1 MDDRATPEHR
11 FSVWKQ
17 RSAPSRPHH
26 GINAFFSSPPPHRPL
41 QPRHSMNT
49 PSTTNPKSTTSADRW
64 FYPAATLFLLI
75 LTFIGFRMFYL
86 DGKAFPGRPLTPSI
100 QGIVIAHGILMTAW
114 MILAVVQ
121 PMLVALRLKRWHRRM
136 GKFGAVLAI
145 AMLIVG
151 IRVSIEASRVNPP
164 DMLMFGLNAKQFM
177 AIPFLSIIAFG
188 VYVFIG
194 VWFRNRQEIHR
205 PMMFMS
211 SMSVIAAATGR
222 MPALNDWYAGTW
234 IEVLFTT
241 YLSSLFVTVLLL
253 AIKCIVSRKFDRWFA
268 IGTGSMVLVSIGISL
283 FARTAAWDAIASHL
297 LH

>member
-1 MDDRATPEHR
+1 
-11 FSVWKQ
+11 
-17 RSAPSRPHH
+17 
-26 GINAFFSSPPPHRPL
+26 
-41 QPRHSMNT
+41 MNT
-49 PSTTNPKSTTSADRW
+49 PTSTNPKNTPSAARW
-64 FYPAATLFLLI
+64 FYPAASLLLLI

-100 QGIVIAHGILMTAW
+100 RGIVISHGVLMTAW

-121 PMLVALRLKRWHRRM
+121 PMLVAFRLKRWHRQTGM
-136 GKFGAVLAI
+136 FGAVLAI
-145 AMLIVG
+145 AMVVIG

-164 DMLMFGLNAKQFM
+164 DMLMFGLNTKQFM

-188 VYVFIG
+188 AYVFIG

-211 SMSVIAAATGR
+211 SVSVVAAATGR
-222 MPALNDWYAGTW
+222 MPALNHWYAGTW

-241 YLSSLFVTVLLL
+241 YLSSLLVTLLLL
-253 AIKCIVSRKFDRWFA
+253 AIKCAVSRRLDRWFA
-268 IGTGSMVLVSIGISL
+268 IGTGSLVLISIGISL
-283 FARTAAWDAIASHL
+283 IARTAAWDAIANLL